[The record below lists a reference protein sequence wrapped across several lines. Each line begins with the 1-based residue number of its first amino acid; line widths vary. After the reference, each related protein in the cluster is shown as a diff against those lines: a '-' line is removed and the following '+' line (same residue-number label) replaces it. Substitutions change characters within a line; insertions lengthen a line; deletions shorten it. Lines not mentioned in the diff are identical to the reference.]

1 MAPIEGWRTS
11 TAARPRSCEKAGEY
25 FRQQLNFVD
34 VALSDGRTYL
44 MGDQFTTADMLLTTC
59 LNWAIDY
66 GVGICDSAVPYLER
80 VVARPGYQAAIK
92 ANAVS

>member
-1 MAPIEGWRTS
+1 MGLTISPATVESASKRH
-11 TAARPRSCEKAGEY
+11 RPA
-25 FRQQLNFVD
+25 
-34 VALSDGRTYL
+34 ALSDGRKYL

-66 GVGICDSAVPYLER
+66 GVGICDSAVPYLDR
-80 VVARPGYQAAIK
+80 IVSRPGYQAAIK